1 MTKTNP
7 NARAL
12 YTRYVHELPISTA
25 RAIIREYPEEED
37 YIEHNYREQVR
48 VSSRAFDY
56 IDRIDH
62 IDNSVEL
69 SMRWRA
75 AKTICQKGAK

>member
-7 NARAL
+7 HARDL

-25 RAIIREYPEEED
+25 RAIIREFPDEED
-37 YIEHNYREQVR
+37 YINANYREQVL
-48 VSSRAFDY
+48 VNSGAF
-56 IDRIDH
+56 DH

-75 AKTICQKGAK
+75 AKTICQKEVK